1 MALAIP
7 VLFLYQFTTTVGA
20 SLDSWFQNQRATPVD
35 MKNKTLGQAQIQITK
50 DWQQEL
56 PALGI
61 QGPRHLLRRVG
72 PLLVGVSLERYS
84 PNEYE
89 PTFHVHFLG
98 NVERGFFLTMETGVA
113 PGLRSPEEVIEV
125 SAHKERYKD
134 VARRLV
140 EQAPLSLQ
148 GPLTVKE
155 VVEAYRKYS
164 KTRGTSQVS
173 NLYGDCIKLLSCYGY
188 AAEAEEMLN
197 EILEMP
203 LRDGNFK
210 WFGSRQAFEE
220 QMREAIAH
228 PDTVWETVKQQIE
241 QHKVGK
247 LPYEEFVGAVP
258 VGRT

>member
-1 MALAIP
+1 M
-7 VLFLYQFTTTVGA
+7 
-20 SLDSWFQNQRATPVD
+20 D

-72 PLLVGVSLERYS
+72 PLLVGVHLARYS
-84 PNEYE
+84 PNEYV
-89 PTFHVHFLG
+89 PTFHVNFLG
-98 NVERGFFLTMETGVA
+98 TLREGFALTMKTGVA

-164 KTRGTSQVS
+164 KTRGTDQVS

-197 EILEMP
+197 EILAMP